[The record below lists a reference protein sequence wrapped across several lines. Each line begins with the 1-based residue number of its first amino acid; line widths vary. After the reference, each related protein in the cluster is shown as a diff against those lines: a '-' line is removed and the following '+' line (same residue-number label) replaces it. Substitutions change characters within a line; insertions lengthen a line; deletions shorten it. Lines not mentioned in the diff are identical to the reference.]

1 MPGKHGTPG
10 APGRDG
16 RDGRDGR
23 EGGKGDQGLQ
33 GKTGPQGPP
42 GDKGPAGVKGEEGAK
57 GETGAQGPPGQIWQ
71 LGPMPFKNWKECAW
85 KNLNDGK
92 DSGLIKVS
100 CAFAIDQHALIKF
113 TNNIEHAAA
122 IVRKAFCLPSA
133 DTKGHLW
140 LLRALLYYEFLYI
153 EA

>member
-16 RDGRDGR
+16 RDGRDGA
-23 EGGKGDQGLQ
+23 KGHQGLQ

-42 GDKGPAGVKGEEGAK
+42 GDKGPAGVKGKVGAK
-57 GETGAQGPPGQIWQ
+57 GESGSQGPPGQIWE
-71 LGPMPFKNWKECAW
+71 LGPMLFKNWKECVW

-100 CAFAIDQHALIKF
+100 GAFAIDRHTMIKF
-113 TNNIEHAAA
+113 APNIQYAAA
-122 IVRKAFCLPSA
+122 IFRKAFCLPSA
-133 DTKGHLW
+133 DTNKQ
-140 LLRALLYYEFLYI
+140 LLASGMLSYKTTSSI
-153 EA
+153 

>member
-1 MPGKHGTPG
+1 MHGKHGTPG
-10 APGRDG
+10 VPGRDG

-23 EGGKGDQGLQ
+23 EGAKGDQGLQ

-57 GETGAQGPPGQIWQ
+57 GETGAQGSRGQKGEP
-71 LGPMPFKNWKECAW
+71 GPMLFKNWKECAW

-100 CAFAIDQHALIKF
+100 RAFAIDRHTIIKF
-113 TNNIEHAAA
+113 THNIQH
-122 IVRKAFCLPSA
+122 KAFCLPSA
-133 DTKGHLW
+133 NTNKQ
-140 LLRALLYYEFLYI
+140 LLASGMLSHKRTSSI
-153 EA
+153 